1 MDSGK
6 VREEAGRAVSE
17 IVQLSIAAVL
27 KKEGPEGAPD
37 AAYVGCNAAL
47 CALVPTSALFAKKP
61 RLTQQ
66 QLEQDGAKI
75 FAKLLTFDVILF
87 AALATARMHQGLTVD
102 SKPVVVDK
110 AGVGFEIVGQVNFGP
125 DIMYEA
131 LEDWKKLTGKNP
143 DDHFDSKLLAAIREI
158 NGGALIPLK
167 DFLEKRKNSSPTSS
181 TLQ

>member
-47 CALVPTSALFAKKP
+47 CALVPTSALLVKKP
-61 RLTQQ
+61 RLTKE

-75 FAKLLTFDVILF
+75 FAKLISFEAILF
-87 AALATARMHQGLTVD
+87 TALATARMHQGLQVEG
-102 SKPVVVDK
+102 SRVVVEN
-110 AGVGFEIVGQVNFGP
+110 GTGFEIVGQVNFGP
-125 DIMYEA
+125 DVLFEA

-143 DDHFDSKLLAAIREI
+143 DDYFDPKLLAAIREI
-158 NGGALIPLK
+158 NGGALIPLN
-167 DFLEKRKNSSPTSS
+167 DFLEKRKNSSPTSN